1 MGAFGGYTR
10 WAVVFLVIFVLFFLL
25 VPAGVYHAAPAPA
38 PVATVAYTEYDEV
51 IETGPMYGYWTSSPH
66 GPRPCHARGIPRA
79 PRNRRVEQ
87 PVSRMQR

>member
-25 VPAGVYHAAPAPA
+25 VPAGVGVYHTAPAPA

-51 IETGPMYGYWTSSPH
+51 IETGPMYGYAPHHPMAQDPVMHEEYHEHYEADESS
-66 GPRPCHARGIPRA
+66 
-79 PRNRRVEQ
+79 
-87 PVSRMQR
+87 SL